1 MSNYLQNLIAK
12 SFNQA
17 EVARPRLASMFEPL
31 APSAL
36 LAFGD
41 IHPPETLDVER
52 APADAPGTN
61 TMQENRQDTESKK
74 ALQLPTMNQPSKEIE
89 TSVWRGNQQLKT
101 LEEQTAD
108 PPIRPRQT
116 TPQNRIDVQP
126 SAPQAS
132 EKAHQ
137 ENASPKPS
145 LSNLTESKLQLA
157 QQRNAEAS
165 PEAAWLPGRAS
176 LQQER
181 KSPLKQSVQPHSK
194 MSVPPLRQYES
205 AQIRRP
211 INESTAKPEAK
222 ASKIAGMTGVL
233 EASKIT
239 VEPRIARPVETQR
252 APGKVKP
259 FHQELLA
266 QPTDKPA
273 TPTINVTIGRIEV
286 RATTAAA
293 QPRKQPP
300 VAQTMSLD
308 EYLRKRN
315 QGGAE

>member
-36 LAFGD
+36 LAFGE
-41 IHPPETLDVER
+41 IHPLETLDVER
-52 APADAPGTN
+52 ASGDAPSTN
-61 TMQENRQDTESKK
+61 TRQENRQDTESKK
-74 ALQLPTMNQPSKEIE
+74 ALQLPTINQPSKEIE
-89 TSVWRGNQQLKT
+89 TPVWRGNQQLET
-101 LEEQTAD
+101 LEEQTAE
-108 PPIRPRQT
+108 PQIQPRQT

-126 SAPQAS
+126 SAPQAG

-137 ENASPKPS
+137 ENDSPKPS
-145 LSNLTESKLQLA
+145 LSNLTEPRLQLA
-157 QQRNAEAS
+157 QQRNPEAS
-165 PEAAWLPGRAS
+165 PEAGWLPGRAS
-176 LQQER
+176 IQQEQ
-181 KSPLKQSVQPHSK
+181 KSPLKQSVQAHSK
-194 MSVPPLRQYES
+194 MSVPPLRQNES

-211 INESTAKPEAK
+211 INETTAKPETK
-222 ASKIAGMTGVL
+222 ASNPAYLTGAL
-233 EASKIT
+233 EASKVT
-239 VEPRIARPVETQR
+239 VEPRIARPVENQR
-252 APGKVKP
+252 VSGKIKP

-266 QPTDKPA
+266 QPTEIPA
-273 TPTINVTIGRIEV
+273 APTINVTIGRIEV

-315 QGGAE
+315 QGGGE

>member
-17 EVARPRLASMFEPL
+17 EVARPRLASRFEPL
-31 APSAL
+31 VPSAL
-36 LAFGD
+36 PAFGD
-41 IHPPETLDVER
+41 LHPPETLDVER

-61 TMQENRQDTESKK
+61 TRQENRQDKESKN
-74 ALQLPTMNQPSKEIE
+74 ALQLPMMNQPSKEIE
-89 TSVWRGNQQLKT
+89 TPVWRGNQQLET
-101 LEEQTAD
+101 LEEQTAE
-108 PPIRPRQT
+108 PQIRPRQT

-145 LSNLTESKLQLA
+145 VANLTEPKRQPT
-157 QQRNAEAS
+157 QQGNADAS
-165 PEAAWLPGRAS
+165 PEAAWLPGRAA

-181 KSPLKQSVQPHSK
+181 KNPLKQSVQPHSK
-194 MSVPPLRQYES
+194 MSVPPFRQYES

-211 INESTAKPEAK
+211 INEPSAKQEAK
-222 ASKIAGMTGVL
+222 ASTITDLTGAL
-233 EASKIT
+233 EANKVT
-239 VEPRIARPVETQR
+239 VEPRIVRPVENRR
-252 APGKVKP
+252 ASGKVKP
-259 FHQELLA
+259 FHQELPA
-266 QPTDKPA
+266 QPTEIPA
-273 TPTINVTIGRIEV
+273 APTINVTIGRIEV

-293 QPRKQPP
+293 QPRKPPP

-308 EYLRKRN
+308 EYLRRRN